1 LRSIRS
7 SFRGRTTERGYV
19 LISAI
24 TLAILYFALMELMLI
39 DSSRAVREA
48 QRFRARIVATT
59 LAESAAELAALQLVT
74 APGGPVNATDDQGTM
89 SATLQRSGNTF
100 TIEANAESTGVPPQ
114 KATVKVQGEVQGT
127 KVSVSYTYHTLGSSP
142 AP

>member
-1 LRSIRS
+1 MPSIRS

-39 DSSRAVREA
+39 DSSRALREA

-59 LAESAAELAALQLVT
+59 LAESAAELAAAQLVT
-74 APGGPVNATDDQGTM
+74 APAANVNASDEQGTM
-89 SATLQRSGNTF
+89 TATLQHNGNTF
-100 TIEANAESTGVPPQ
+100 LIDASAESTGVPPQ
-114 KATVKVQGEVQGT
+114 KASVKVQGAVQGT
-127 KVSVSYTYHTLGSSP
+127 RVTVSYTYHTLR
-142 AP
+142 

>member
-1 LRSIRS
+1 MRSIRS

-89 SATLQRSGNTF
+89 SATLQRSGKKF
-100 TIEANAESTGVPPQ
+100 TIVANAESTGVPPQ
-114 KATVKVQGEVQGT
+114 KAAVEVEGEVEGT
-127 KVSVSYTYHTLGSSP
+127 KVSVSYTYHTY
-142 AP
+142 